1 MKYIVS
7 SLFLTLLLSACSISG
22 PSKLETQDFQT
33 INPSNL
39 IGLSGEEFRLINED
53 TGNCPIDEIKIP
65 GEGSRVQGGSGGFF
79 TQPFSISTVPDDI
92 NIISQEVLNLASP
105 HFDQPTALFVVD
117 DFNGQGLKP
126 GVYLPNEETVEGIFQ
141 IESGMS
147 AEERTKLLEE
157 LEANHLLSHGA
168 LVYNHTLA
176 LLATIDPNMTMRS
189 FQVHKPAPSL
199 TFNEPPFNFER
210 FAAHITEFSNLNLT
224 VVAVDT
230 EDFNTSVIAGRIAAT
245 IQEVGQ
251 RGISHIAVNMSFG
264 LVPCSVLEDF
274 TAVKQRY
281 PTFEAYRDE
290 IMRKNAAQ
298 VRNFKDELTEILTT
312 PVGKDPLQL
321 LAQFNPEAIS
331 GNVDAVAYLA
341 SAGNYGMNYSL
352 FPAHW
357 PEFASV
363 SASDLSVDPSR
374 PLEISHKDAAYSN
387 SGEILLPGGYYQL
400 NLYYPGGGW
409 QPIPDIAFAGTSFA
423 APVLSVFTALD
434 FTSRAPQCPVTHE
447 HSTSLAHNYRYG
459 LGQNET
465 LKNVMGGSCARHY
478 RP

>member
-1 MKYIVS
+1 MKYIAS
-7 SLFLTLLLSACSISG
+7 SLLLTLFLSACSISD
-22 PSKLETQDFQT
+22 PSNLEQQAFET
-33 INPSNL
+33 IDPSNL

-53 TGNCPIDEIKIP
+53 TGNCSIDEIKIP
-65 GEGSRVQGGSGGFF
+65 GEGLRAMGGSGGLF

-105 HFDQPTALFVVD
+105 HFDQPTALLVVD
-117 DFNGQGLKP
+117 DFDGQGLNQP
-126 GVYLPNEETVEGIFQ
+126 GVYFPDIRGQ
-141 IESGMS
+141 GP
-147 AEERTKLLEE
+147 
-157 LEANHLLSHGA
+157 HGS

-176 LLATIDPNMTMRS
+176 LLAKIDQSMGKNPKLKLSPAVKMDS
-189 FQVHKPAPSL
+189 FEIHKPARIDL
-199 TFNEPPFNFER
+199 FNEPPFNFEP
-210 FAAHITEFSNLNLT
+210 FSGHVTQFPNLNLT
-224 VVAVDT
+224 VIAIDT
-230 EDFNTSVIAGRIAAT
+230 EDFDTSIIAGRIAAT
-245 IQEVGQ
+245 IQ
-251 RGISHIAVNMSFG
+251 RAADHWNISRFAANMSFG

-274 TAVKQRY
+274 TAVKQMY
-281 PTFEAYRDE
+281 PTFESYRDALLA
-290 IMRKNAAQ
+290 KNKLSVTQ
-298 VRNFKDELTEILTT
+298 FHKELTEILTT
-312 PVGKDPLQL
+312 PVGNDPLQL

-459 LGQNET
+459 LGQDEM
-465 LKNVMGGSCARHY
+465 LENVINGSCARHY